1 MKKIIKFVRALVRR
15 FILKWFRIIRE
26 NIYIDIMRFFGKRTS
41 LTMKEFP
48 IDIYGKNA
56 FFSNPFISEQLKQ
69 IPWAGE
75 L

>member
-1 MKKIIKFVRALVRR
+1 MKKIIKFARALVRR
-15 FILKWFRIIRE
+15 FIPKWVRIIRE

-56 FFSNPFISEQLKQ
+56 FFSNPRIRSKRKT
-69 IPWAGE
+69 I
-75 L
+75 